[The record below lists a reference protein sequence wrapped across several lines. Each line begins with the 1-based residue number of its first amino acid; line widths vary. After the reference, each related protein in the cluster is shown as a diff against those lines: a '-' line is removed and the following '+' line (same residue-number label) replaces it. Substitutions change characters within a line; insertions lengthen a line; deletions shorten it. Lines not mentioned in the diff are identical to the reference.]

1 MAKTK
6 KKKKENEIIEF
17 MPCEWVVQFDND
29 SPQRFAYAD
38 ETTEGKEVILQ
49 LKNDNQSIITFTD
62 TKSGKQFK
70 IFARKP
76 L

>member
-1 MAKTK
+1 MAKGK
-6 KKKKENEIIEF
+6 KKKDDLIEF

-29 SPQRFAYAD
+29 PPQRFAYTD
-38 ETTEGKEVILQ
+38 EMTEGKEVIIK

-76 L
+76 I